1 VKDTRVTNIIQQQR
15 FESIY
20 RTQPPDGTPVAEA
33 GWDIGEPQ
41 PRLIELDRGGAITGT
56 VLDAGCGTGDNAL
69 YLARNGYTV
78 TGLDAAPSA
87 IAHART
93 KASQQRLRVEFA
105 VADALELSAYQGR
118 FDTII
123 DSGLFHVFSN
133 ADQSRYLAAL
143 HGASRDGA
151 RLHLLAISDTA
162 PGTRGPR
169 RLTETQMRAAFADGW
184 LLDDLQRDT
193 MAGALPGETQRADI
207 PAWLATA
214 HRR

>member
-1 VKDTRVTNIIQQQR
+1 M
-15 FESIY
+15 
-20 RTQPPDGTPVAEA
+20 
-33 GWDIGEPQ
+33 
-41 PRLIELDRGGAITGT
+41 LIELDRGGAITGT

-105 VADALELSAYQGR
+105 VADARELSAYRGR

-123 DSGLFHVFSN
+123 DSGLFHIFSN
-133 ADQSRYLAAL
+133 ADQARYLAAL
-143 HGASRDGA
+143 HRVGRDGA
-151 RLHLLAISDTA
+151 RLYVLAISETA

-169 RLTETQMRAAFADGW
+169 RLTETEIRAAFTDGW
-184 LLDDLQRDT
+184 LLDDLQRGT
-193 MAGALPGETQRADI
+193 MAGVLPGETQRADI

>member
-1 VKDTRVTNIIQQQR
+1 LRIRVTTSDPQQQ

-20 RTQPPDGTPVAEA
+20 RTQQPDGSPLAGA

-41 PRLIELDRGGAITGT
+41 PMLVELDQRGAITGT

-69 YLARNGYTV
+69 YLARQGYSV

-93 KASQQRLRVEFA
+93 KAAQRGLTVEFA
-105 VADALELSAYQGR
+105 VADARELSEYQDR
-118 FDTII
+118 FDTIV
-123 DSGLFHVFSN
+123 DSGLFHIFSDT
-133 ADQSRYLAAL
+133 DQARYLAAL
-143 HGASRDGA
+143 HSAGRDGA
-151 RLHLLAISDTA
+151 RLHVLAISDAA

-169 RLTETQMRAAFADGW
+169 RLTETEMHAAFTDGW
-184 LLDDLQRDT
+184 LLDDLQRVT
-193 MAGALPGETQRADI
+193 MCGALPGQPHRTDI
-207 PAWLATA
+207 PSWLATA

>member
-1 VKDTRVTNIIQQQR
+1 MTTIDQQQQ
-15 FESIY
+15 FETIY
-20 RTQPPDGTPVAEA
+20 RTEQPDGTPVAGA

-41 PRLIELDRGGAITGT
+41 PVLVELDGCGAITGA

-69 YLARNGYTV
+69 YLARHGYTV

-93 KASQQRLRVEFA
+93 KASQQRLPVEFG
-105 VADALELSAYQGR
+105 VADARELSAYQGR

-123 DSGLFHVFSN
+123 DSGLFHIFSN
-133 ADQSRYLAAL
+133 TDQARYLAAL
-143 HGASRDGA
+143 HRASRDGA
-151 RLHLLAISDTA
+151 RLHVLAISDTA

-169 RLTETQMRAAFADGW
+169 RLTETEMRAAFTDGW
-184 LLDDLQRDT
+184 ILDDLQRGT
-193 MAGALPGETQRADI
+193 MAGALPGQTHRADI

>member
-1 VKDTRVTNIIQQQR
+1 VTTIDPQQQ

-20 RTQPPDGTPVAEA
+20 RTQQPDGSPLTGA
-33 GWDIGEPQ
+33 GWDIGGPQ
-41 PRLIELDRGGAITGT
+41 PMLVELDRRGAITGT

-69 YLARNGYTV
+69 YLARQGYSV

-93 KASQQRLRVEFA
+93 KAAQRGLPVGFG
-105 VADALELSAYQGR
+105 VADARELSEYQDR

-123 DSGLFHVFSN
+123 DSGLFHVFSDT
-133 ADQSRYLAAL
+133 DQARYLAAL
-143 HGASRDGA
+143 HSAGRDGA
-151 RLHLLAISDTA
+151 RLHVLAVSDAA

-169 RLTETQMRAAFADGW
+169 RLTETEMRAAFTDGW
-184 LLDDLQRDT
+184 LLDDLQWVT
-193 MAGALPGETQRADI
+193 MRGALPGEPHRTDI
-207 PAWLATA
+207 PSWLATA

>member
-1 VKDTRVTNIIQQQR
+1 MTIDQQQQ

-20 RTQPPDGTPVAEA
+20 RTQQPDGTPVADA

-41 PRLIELDRGGAITGT
+41 PMLIELDRGGAITGT
-56 VLDAGCGTGDNAL
+56 VLDAGCGTGDNTL
-69 YLARNGYTV
+69 YLARHGYTV

-93 KASQQRLRVEFA
+93 KASQQRVTVEFA
-105 VADALELSAYQGR
+105 VADARELSAYRGR

-123 DSGLFHVFSN
+123 DSGLFHIFSN
-133 ADQSRYLAAL
+133 TDQARYLAAL
-143 HGASRDGA
+143 HRASHDGA
-151 RLHLLAISDTA
+151 RLHVLAISDTA
-162 PGTRGPR
+162 QGTRGPR
-169 RLTETQMRAAFADGW
+169 RLTETEMRAAFAAGW
-184 LLDDLQRDT
+184 LLDDLQRGT
-193 MAGALPGETQRADI
+193 MAGALPGQTQRADI